1 MTALKKSS
9 KDLTTGSITKNLLL
23 FALPIF
29 LGQIFQNLYHSVD
42 SIVVGRALGKTA
54 LAAVSAS
61 ADISMLLIGFF
72 AGLSTGAGIVFARY
86 FGAKD
91 NDRLHTAIHTA
102 LTFSVWIGLVIAA
115 LGIAFT
121 PQLLRLVKCPA
132 DVFPEAQTY
141 LRVYLVGLLFTAFY
155 NVGSGVL
162 RAVGDSRTPFIYLVI
177 SSCVNIVLD
186 VVLVVVVP
194 WGVAG
199 AALATIFSQLISVV
213 LVFRKMLKTE
223 DVYKLVPRDL
233 GIQPE
238 MLREILKLG
247 LPAAVQTCL
256 IGLSNLFVQRYINS
270 FGSAAMAGIGAAKRV
285 ERFVGM
291 LAQCL
296 GMSLA
301 TFVSQNYGANKLHRA
316 FHGVRIAL
324 GVGFLYLIIFGTL
337 GFVFA
342 KPLVEI
348 FITDP
353 ESVDYG
359 VAMLRVMLPFFFAST
374 ANSVFSNAVQGFGK
388 AFVVMC
394 SSVLGM
400 IACRQIFLAVA
411 LSINY
416 DIRILYFGYPFG
428 WICAALGCMVYY
440 FVAIRRK
447 YPEEASWRR
456 GHDEA

>member
-1 MTALKKSS
+1 MKKSS

-29 LGQIFQNLYHSVD
+29 LGQLFQNLYHSVD
-42 SIVVGRALGKTA
+42 SIVVGQALGKTA

-61 ADISMLLIGFF
+61 SDISMLLIGFF
-72 AGLSTGAGIVFARY
+72 MGLSTGAGIVFSRY

-91 NDRLHTAIHTA
+91 NENLHTAIHTA
-102 LTFSVWIGLVIAA
+102 VTFSLWIGFVIAA
-115 LGIAFT
+115 LGFAFT

-132 DVFPEAQTY
+132 DVFPEAQVY
-141 LRVYLVGLLFTAFY
+141 LRIYLIGLLFTAFY

-162 RAVGDSRTPFIYLVI
+162 RAVGDSQTPFNYLVI

-186 VVLVVVVP
+186 VVLVVFIP

-213 LVFRKMLKTE
+213 LVVRKMLITE
-223 DVYKLVPRDL
+223 DVYKLVPKDL
-233 GIQPE
+233 GINGS
-238 MLREILKLG
+238 MLGEILKLG

-291 LAQCL
+291 VAQCL
-296 GMSLA
+296 GMALA
-301 TFVSQNYGANKLHRA
+301 TFVSQNYGAKKLHRA
-316 FHGVRIAL
+316 FHGIRIAL
-324 GVGFLYLIIFGTL
+324 GVGFLYLLVFGAL
-337 GFVFA
+337 GFIFA
-342 KPLVEI
+342 KPLVQI

-353 ESVDYG
+353 ESVEFG

-374 ANSVFSNAVQGFGK
+374 ANSIFSNAVQGFGK

-394 SSVLGM
+394 CGVLGM
-400 IACRQIFLAVA
+400 VACRQIFLAIA
-411 LSINY
+411 LNINY
-416 DIRILYFGYPFG
+416 DIHILYFGYPFG
-428 WICAALGCMVYY
+428 WVCAALGCMVYY
-440 FVAIRRK
+440 FFAIRRK
-447 YPEEASWRR
+447 YPEEARWRK
-456 GHDEA
+456 GLDEA

>member
-1 MTALKKSS
+1 MKNSS

-29 LGQIFQNLYHSVD
+29 LGQVFQNLYNSVD
-42 SIVVGRALGKTA
+42 SLVVGRAIGKTA

-91 NDRLHTAIHTA
+91 NAKLHTAIHTA
-102 LTFSVWIGLVIAA
+102 LTFSIWIGLVIAA
-115 LGIAFT
+115 LGFALT
-121 PQLLRLVKCPA
+121 PQLLRLVKCPD
-132 DVFPEAQTY
+132 DVFAEAQTY
-141 LRVYLVGLLFTAFY
+141 LRIYLIGLLFTAFY

-162 RAVGDSRTPFIYLVI
+162 RAVGDSRTPFIYLVV

-186 VVLVVVVP
+186 VTLVVFAR

-199 AALATIFSQLISVV
+199 AAIATIFSQLISVV
-213 LVFRKMLKTE
+213 LVFRKMLVTQ

-233 GIQPE
+233 GIDGA

-285 ERFVGM
+285 ERVVGM

-296 GMSLA
+296 GMALA

-316 FHGVRIAL
+316 FHGIRIAL
-324 GVGFLYLIIFGTL
+324 GVGFAYLIVFGGL
-337 GFVFA
+337 GFAFA
-342 KPLVEI
+342 RPLVRL

-374 ANSVFSNAVQGFGK
+374 ANAIFSNAVQGFGK

-394 SSVLGM
+394 CGVLGM
-400 IACRQIFLAVA
+400 VACRQIFLAIA

-428 WICAALGCMVYY
+428 WVCAALGCMVYY
-440 FVAIRRK
+440 FAAIRSKFR
-447 YPEEASWRR
+447 EEARWKR
-456 GHDEA
+456 GLDEA

>member
-1 MTALKKSS
+1 MKKSS

-29 LGQIFQNLYHSVD
+29 LGQVFQNLYHSVD
-42 SIVVGRALGKTA
+42 SIVVGQALGKTA

-61 ADISMLLIGFF
+61 SDISMLLIGFF
-72 AGLSTGAGIVFARY
+72 MGLSTGAGIVFSRY

-91 NDRLHTAIHTA
+91 NDNLHTAIHTA
-102 LTFSVWIGLVIAA
+102 VTFSLIIGTVIAA
-115 LGIAFT
+115 LGIIFT
-121 PQLLRLVKCPA
+121 PQLLHLVKCPD
-132 DVFPEAQTY
+132 DVYPEALVY
-141 LRVYLVGLLFTAFY
+141 LRVYLIGLLFTAFY

-162 RAVGDSRTPFIYLVI
+162 RAVGDSRTPFIYLII

-186 VVLVVVVP
+186 VVLVVVIP

-213 LVFRKMLKTE
+213 LVFRRMLITE

-233 GIQPE
+233 GIDGP
-238 MLREILKLG
+238 MLGEILRLG
-247 LPAAVQTCL
+247 LPAAIQTCL

-291 LAQCL
+291 VAQCL
-296 GMSLA
+296 GMALA
-301 TFVSQNYGANKLHRA
+301 TFVSQNYGAKKLHRA
-316 FHGVRIAL
+316 FHGIRIAL
-324 GVGFLYLIIFGTL
+324 GVGFGYLIVFGAL
-337 GFVFA
+337 GFIFA

-353 ESVDYG
+353 ESVEYG

-374 ANSVFSNAVQGFGK
+374 ANSIFSNAVQGFGK

-394 SSVLGM
+394 CGVLGM
-400 IACRQIFLAVA
+400 VACRQIFLAVA
-411 LSINY
+411 LNINY
-416 DIRILYFGYPFG
+416 DIHILYFGYPFG
-428 WICAALGCMVYY
+428 WVCAALGCMAYY
-440 FVAIRRK
+440 FFAIRRK
-447 YPEEASWRR
+447 YPEEARWRK
-456 GHDEA
+456 GLDEA